1 MTLVLL
7 LTRMLMSGSRR
18 SDYFFGGIDQ
28 ALRRNDVQT
37 TSSQPL
43 PTLCGMVSSAAHDH
57 RNLYAHRFDGTNDP
71 VCDRHTADDAAEDV
85 DQNRCDGRIRQN
97 DLESL
102 ADGFLARAAAHIEE
116 VRGTALVQLD

>member
-7 LTRMLMSGSRR
+7 LTRMLMSGSGRF
-18 SDYFFGGIDQ
+18 DYFFGGIDQ

-37 TSSQPL
+37 TSSQPF
-43 PTLCGMVSSAAHDH
+43 PPLCGIVSFESHDH
-57 RNLYAHRFDGTNDP
+57 GNVDAHLFDGTNDP

-85 DQNRCDGRIRQN
+85 DQNRFDVRIRQN

-102 ADGFLARAAAHIEE
+102 ADG
-116 VRGTALVQLD
+116 